1 MLKEIKDNGDCVIAG
16 FNFKGEVNDESV
28 DVECK
33 LMLTDFLCVKGQE
46 IKNASYPEKGPLA
59 STDWATT
66 EFASKITVALTMAAR
81 YHGLDKEVLCRL
93 EPRSAL
99 FALQKYKKGELILV
113 PCTTRIKTIDAKK
126 ETQMPSIIEEML
138 SCRGSAMPTGY
149 SFHLAP
155 ESKEKF
161 VCPAWFAQ
169 GTADFKLVNLK
180 VMMFEVE
187 INGKIGQSKLATNE
201 TSTITIPMLVNSKS
215 VEEGTELKY
224 HKPKDDNDAARASTK
239 RPFDAIM

>member
-1 MLKEIKDNGDCVIAG
+1 
-16 FNFKGEVNDESV
+16 
-28 DVECK
+28 
-33 LMLTDFLCVKGQE
+33 
-46 IKNASYPEKGPLA
+46 
-59 STDWATT
+59 
-66 EFASKITVALTMAAR
+66 
-81 YHGLDKEVLCRL
+81 L

-113 PCTTRIKTIDAKK
+113 PCTMRIKTIDAKK
-126 ETQMPSIIEEML
+126 ETQMPTPIEEML

-180 VMMFEVE
+180 VMMVEVE
-187 INGKIGQSKLATNE
+187 INGKIGQSKLATKE

-239 RPFDAIM
+239 RPFDAI

>member
-1 MLKEIKDNGDCVIAG
+1 
-16 FNFKGEVNDESV
+16 
-28 DVECK
+28 
-33 LMLTDFLCVKGQE
+33 
-46 IKNASYPEKGPLA
+46 
-59 STDWATT
+59 
-66 EFASKITVALTMAAR
+66 
-81 YHGLDKEVLCRL
+81 
-93 EPRSAL
+93 
-99 FALQKYKKGELILV
+99 
-113 PCTTRIKTIDAKK
+113 
-126 ETQMPSIIEEML
+126 
-138 SCRGSAMPTGY
+138 MPTGY

-187 INGKIGQSKLATNE
+187 INGKIGQSKLATKE